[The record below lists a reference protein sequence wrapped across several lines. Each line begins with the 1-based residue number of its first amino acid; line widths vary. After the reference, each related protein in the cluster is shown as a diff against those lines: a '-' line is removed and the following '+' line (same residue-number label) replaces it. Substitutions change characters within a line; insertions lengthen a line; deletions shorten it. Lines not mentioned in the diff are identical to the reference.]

1 MKHLFLTLII
11 TGISYSYIIAQTSSN
26 AKNYRVCRV
35 DGVYR
40 ICNDNDPLV
49 VNTKQIVD
57 KTNATQVSMRKFDT
71 YQRVETSPVVVVS
84 NKKNKK
90 IIVSYDAPN
99 GAYKGESTQAN
110 GTFEAN
116 RARNLNYMNT
126 SNPIPPIDGNNSSK
140 R

>member
-1 MKHLFLTLII
+1 MKHLLLTLII
-11 TGISYSYIIAQTSSN
+11 TSTSYSYINAQTSNN

-40 ICNDNDPLV
+40 VCNDTDPLV
-49 VNTKQIVD
+49 VNTKQEIN
-57 KTNATQVSMRKFDT
+57 KPNATQVSMRKFDT
-71 YQRVETSPVVVVS
+71 YQRVETTTVIVMS

-90 IIVSYDAPN
+90 LIVSYDEPN

-110 GTFEAN
+110 GTFEGN
-116 RARNLNYMNT
+116 RARNINYMNT

-140 R
+140 H